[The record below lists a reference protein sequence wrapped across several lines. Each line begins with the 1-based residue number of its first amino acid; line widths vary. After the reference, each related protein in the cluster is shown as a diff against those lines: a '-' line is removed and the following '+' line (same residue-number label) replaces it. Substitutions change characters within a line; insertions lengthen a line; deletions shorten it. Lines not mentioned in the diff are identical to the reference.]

1 MLSLRT
7 NLLVLTACL
16 MSGCASV
23 LQGDHQSVQ
32 VTTYCGQKAI
42 PASCVASNAKGSWP
56 FSSPAQIVVHKDL
69 HSLSIRCKSPY
80 FSESW
85 VHVPSSPN
93 PMLAGNLIL
102 GGVVGAGVDLV
113 SGAGFS
119 YNPVVNIFHPS
130 CR

>member
-16 MSGCASV
+16 MSACASV
-23 LQGDHQSVQ
+23 LQGDSQSVQ
-32 VTTYCGQKAI
+32 VTTYCGPNAI
-42 PASCVASNAKGSWP
+42 PASCIASNTKGSWP
-56 FSSPAQIVVHKDL
+56 FYSPAQIVVHKDL

-80 FSESW
+80 FAESW
-85 VHVPSSPN
+85 IHAPSSPS

-102 GGVVGAGVDLV
+102 GGVVGAGVDLAG
-113 SGAGFS
+113 GAGFS